1 MLLKL
6 YVIRQCNRQL
16 TGAPY
21 MMMVDWSKWHVF
33 FADERAVGKRH
44 PESNYK
50 LTKDVFL
57 SKVKEESCN
66 VNFNFNCKYLS
77 G

>member
-1 MLLKL
+1 
-6 YVIRQCNRQL
+6 
-16 TGAPY
+16 